1 MIVKKWD
8 NSDRCSEKNKE
19 CTSRMHLHNE
29 DCLDYLQSLASESV
43 DMVLTDPPYFK
54 IVKNDWDNQWKTEQ
68 EYLNWCLKWTRECI
82 RVLKPGGSMIVWGT
96 DKTDTYLNY
105 RILVN
110 GMKAGLTHHYQG
122 VWSYEWGAKSKKNIT
137 TKHEL
142 WNHWTKGKPFTFNG
156 DDIRIPYKMQNNTYR
171 GKNTNHP
178 LGKIPTSVWEKNNI
192 TTSKEHCGWHPT
204 TKNLFILDRMIRA
217 YTNPGEVVLDIFSGS
232 GSTAIACERA
242 GRRFWGC
249 EKDADYYNKS
259 LERIE
264 CLK

>member
-1 MIVKKWD
+1 
-8 NSDRCSEKNKE
+8 
-19 CTSRMHLHNE
+19 MHLHNE

-110 GMKAGLTHHYQG
+110 GMKPGLTHHYQG

-259 LERIE
+259 LERIK

>member
-1 MIVKKWD
+1 
-8 NSDRCSEKNKE
+8 
-19 CTSRMHLHNE
+19 MHLHNE

-110 GMKAGLTHHYQG
+110 GMKPGLTHHYQG

-249 EKDADYYNKS
+249 EKDEDYYNKS
-259 LERIE
+259 LERIK

>member
-1 MIVKKWD
+1 
-8 NSDRCSEKNKE
+8 
-19 CTSRMHLHNE
+19 MHLHNE

-110 GMKAGLTHHYQG
+110 GMKPGLTHHYQG

>member
-110 GMKAGLTHHYQG
+110 GMKPGLTHHYQG